1 MVTMDD
7 IIQDLIGLTQCESP
21 SVLRPS
27 PLLVMLAIALP
38 HFLYA
43 FIWFKPQAWKR
54 MFPNNAVDAFATA
67 GIAGKGE

>member
-1 MVTMDD
+1 MDD
-7 IIQDLIGLTQCESP
+7 IQHDLIRLSQCESP

-27 PLLVMLAIALP
+27 PLLVMFAIALP

-54 MFPNNAVDAFATA
+54 VFPNNAVDAFATA
-67 GIAGKGE
+67 GLLGKGE